1 MNLYFSPFPKL
12 PQREQKNNWMSAETR
27 LPITCCCCKNHRR
40 YSLTNRFQVIWELT
54 TFTRCHGALSTRSE
68 KLLTTSDPSAATV
81 HHFGFIINQFIGHA
95 AAAVYI
101 FLLFAVTHIN
111 KCFDWMGIGAIIR
124 RQSLARLHSMAI
136 EGPITKVI
144 NIITAAQESS
154 PNYISQALDKVYIAS
169 L

>member
-1 MNLYFSPFPKL
+1 
-12 PQREQKNNWMSAETR
+12 
-27 LPITCCCCKNHRR
+27 
-40 YSLTNRFQVIWELT
+40 
-54 TFTRCHGALSTRSE
+54 
-68 KLLTTSDPSAATV
+68 
-81 HHFGFIINQFIGHA
+81 
-95 AAAVYI
+95 VYI

-111 KCFDWMGIGAIIR
+111 KCFDWTGIGAIIR